1 MIAQVQF
8 SMMGER
14 EKEGRE
20 RKRGREKR
28 GGWLA
33 VKREDPEEVLLVGIE
48 WLSGVFILYFNWLFL
63 AF

>member
-1 MIAQVQF
+1 
-8 SMMGER
+8 MMGER